1 MEKSCKVRHYFP
13 GGNTTRGFFSYYDY
27 ILPQEEATRII
38 CLKGGPGVGKSTY
51 MKRLGTAMEEKGFE
65 VEYMHC
71 SSDPHSL
78 DGVVFPQ
85 IKVALIDG
93 TAPHVVDPK
102 NPGAVDEI
110 IHLGDYWNE
119 EGIRKNRK
127 QILLVNKVVG
137 KLFARAYRY
146 LKAAKPV
153 YDDMATIHDE
163 ALDHSG
169 VYIEA
174 EKVIN
179 KHLKKHKA
187 SNKPG
192 YVRKLFASAITPKGL
207 VNYLETVIGGNETI
221 YRVIGEP
228 GTQTSKLL
236 ELVKESAISKGF
248 DVEAFYCPIDPA
260 NKLEHLVIKK
270 LGVAFIT
277 TNDFH
282 NIDVVDAEC
291 IDMNKYLNYAII
303 DQYFDVL
310 QYDFKVYSELL
321 DSAIRTIHD
330 AKKSHDYME
339 TLYIPHMDF
348 DKVKE
353 AGVVMLERIMAYAE
367 EFDFDDMIL

>member
-1 MEKSCKVRHYFP
+1 MPLSIP
-13 GGNTTRGFFSYYDY
+13 
-27 ILPQEEATRII
+27 
-38 CLKGGPGVGKSTY
+38 KGLTG
-51 MKRLGTAMEEKGFE
+51 
-65 VEYMHC
+65 
-71 SSDPHSL
+71 
-78 DGVVFPQ
+78 
-85 IKVALIDG
+85 
-93 TAPHVVDPK
+93 
-102 NPGAVDEI
+102 EI

-119 EGIRKNRK
+119 DGIRKNRE
-127 QILLVNKVVG
+127 QILLVNKAVG
-137 KLFARAYRY
+137 KIFGRAYRY
-146 LKAAKPV
+146 LEAAKPI
-153 YDDMATIHDE
+153 YDDIVTIHDE

-179 KHLKKHKA
+179 KHLKEYKA
-187 SNKPG
+187 SKKLG
-192 YVRKLFASAITPKGL
+192 KVRKLFASAITPKGL
-207 VNYLETVIGGNETI
+207 VNYLETVIGGNDTI
-221 YRVIGEP
+221 YRVVGEP

-236 ELVKESAISKGF
+236 KLIMESAVSKGL

-270 LGVAFIT
+270 LGIVFVT

-282 NIDVVDAEC
+282 NIDVVDAQM
-291 IDMNKYLNYAII
+291 IDMNKYLSYAII

-310 QYDFKVYSELL
+310 HYDFKVYSELL

-353 AGVVMLERIMAYAE
+353 AGVTMLERIMKYAE
-367 EFDFDDMIL
+367 EFNFPE